1 MMKKKTI
8 KYTQKA
14 SVKSNSAFTDLT
26 GNAIKKQKQNKSVLN
41 FLKKNRLKDFVNAQM
56 KC

>member
-1 MMKKKTI
+1 MVRITI

-26 GNAIKKQKQNKSVLN
+26 LKYNKKNKTTKQNYDQFS
-41 FLKKNRLKDFVNAQM
+41 LKKNVDFKKVL
-56 KC
+56 